1 LRRTIA
7 ALDHHI
13 ESSDLIYT
21 AHPGTFQRC
30 IFRPAC
36 REAHG
41 NRPEELLEILHD
53 AQDAFGF
60 AAKDLSAEIAQALNI
75 SRTKDCGVIGF
86 YHDYRREPP
95 GRHIIELCRAEAWQ
109 SVNGWEGPD
118 E

>member
-1 LRRTIA
+1 MSRASIPNVMSKA
-7 ALDHHI
+7 P
-13 ESSDLIYT
+13 
-21 AHPGTFQRC
+21 PGSEERVRDIC
-30 IFRPAC
+30 
-36 REAHG
+36 EAHG